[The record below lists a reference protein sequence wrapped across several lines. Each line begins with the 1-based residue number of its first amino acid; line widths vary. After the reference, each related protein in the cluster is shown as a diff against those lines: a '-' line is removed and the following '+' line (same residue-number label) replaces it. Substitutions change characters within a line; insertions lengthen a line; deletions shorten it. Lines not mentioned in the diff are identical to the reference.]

1 MKNIFKKAA
10 ALAVAGIMSV
20 SALTACAQEVTL
32 LDFIEADTGK
42 TDFYGYVCKL
52 GMYTRSD
59 NTGMLIDENNPFG
72 YKENTELADAVLA
85 RISDI
90 ENDLNCSIE
99 LSLIDV
105 DGDVLA
111 AQLFADSVK
120 QEVLYS
126 PSHAL
131 TRKYLAA
138 AGYLEKV
145 NNYGDYID
153 YTNTEKY
160 GEINI
165 QEMNAVNGDLYA
177 VSPITWMF
185 KQPRALE
192 LIVINE
198 DLRSKYNTPR
208 IQEYIE
214 NGVWNWDSFEEFIAN
229 SSNKDNEETPIYS
242 LSARGF
248 DVAKLLAYGN
258 GFVLATETADG
269 YVTDFGADNMMEAAQ
284 FYYDL
289 RAKYSEN
296 FAPDTGD
303 WVDVNEHFIDL
314 KDSVACLTAASIL
327 YNDIVYEIQNYSV
340 APFPTGPRGEY
351 GKWPSAI
358 EATESFSVFNT
369 GENPEANFTIIDRLC
384 DPLEGVE
391 TEEDRFEYLS
401 TNVVFTI
408 EDAEYAMNLY
418 KNGMY
423 THWVFSD
430 SAANGFDDLWRAGIE
445 DGAVDGD
452 DPRALSEVMEE
463 LKNIYPALIE
473 EFIVPNFPVYELI
486 PN

>member
-20 SALTACAQEVTL
+20 SALTACGQPVTL

-42 TDFYGYVCKL
+42 TNLDGYVCKL
-52 GMYTRSD
+52 GMSTQSD
-59 NTGMLIDENNPFG
+59 NTGMTIDENNPFG
-72 YKENTELADAVLA
+72 YKENTQLADAALE
-85 RISDI
+85 RISEI
-90 ENDLNCSIE
+90 EKTLNCEID
-99 LSLIDV
+99 LSLIEV
-105 DGDVLA
+105 SGDILST
-111 AQLFADSVK
+111 QLFADNVD

-131 TRKYLAA
+131 MKHMAE

-160 GEINI
+160 GTVNI
-165 QEMNAVNGDLYA
+165 QLMNAVGGDIYA

-327 YNDIVYEIQNYSV
+327 YNDIVYEIKNYSV

-369 GENPEANFTIIDRLC
+369 GVNPEINFRIIDMFC
-384 DPLEGVE
+384 EPLAGFA
-391 TEEDRFEYLS
+391 TEEERFDYLS
-401 TNVVFTI
+401 TNVVYTI
-408 EDAEYAMNLY
+408 EDAEYAMNIF
-418 KNGMY
+418 KNGTY
-423 THWVFSD
+423 TEWVWND
-430 SAANGFDDLWRAGIE
+430 GRNGFDDLWRAGIAH
-445 DGAVDGD
+445 GAVDGD
-452 DPRALSEVMEE
+452 DPRALSEVIDK
-463 LKNIYPALIE
+463 LKVIYPALIE
-473 EFIVPNFPVYELI
+473 KFIVPNFPVYELI